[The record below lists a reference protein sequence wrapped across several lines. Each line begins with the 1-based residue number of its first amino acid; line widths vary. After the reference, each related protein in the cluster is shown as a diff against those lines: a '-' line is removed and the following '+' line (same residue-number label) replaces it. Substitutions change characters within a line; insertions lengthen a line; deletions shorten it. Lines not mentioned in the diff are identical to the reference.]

1 VTGPRA
7 IAEGRQRCREIT
19 RRHSKS
25 FYFASHLLP
34 AGAQSAAYA
43 VYAFC
48 RSADDAVDEA
58 GGSVEVARTNLN
70 AMRGRLDAI
79 YSGTPD
85 DPCDRALAA
94 VVAERK
100 IDRAPFD
107 ALLDGM
113 EMDLAEVR
121 LRTTAE
127 LDLYCYRAAGVVGL
141 LMLPILGAKVAAAR
155 LPATQLGVA
164 MQLTNILRDV
174 GEDLGRGRIYL
185 PEDELAKFGLSH
197 TDIEQHRLDARWVA
211 FMQAQIHRARDLY
224 RQAWEGIRLIETRG
238 GRLCARVMCLV
249 YGDILRSIERA
260 GYDTY
265 RQRARTTTLRKFTL
279 LGAALLA
286 RSTPLLPVAT
296 ERQRLLPEIAGG
308 PA

>member
-1 VTGPRA
+1 MTRPSSLA
-7 IAEGRQRCREIT
+7 DSFERCREIT

-34 AGAQSAAYA
+34 KEARRAAYA

-58 GGSVEVARTNLN
+58 GDSVEIARANL
-70 AMRGRLDAI
+70 AVMRARLDEI
-79 YSGTPD
+79 YSNRSAD
-85 DPCDRALAA
+85 DCDRALAA
-94 VVAERK
+94 VVATRHL
-100 IDRAPFD
+100 DRLPFD
-107 ALLDGM
+107 ELLDGM
-113 EMDLAEVR
+113 QMDLTEVR

-141 LMLPILGAKVAAAR
+141 LMLPILGARSPAAR
-155 LPATQLGVA
+155 LPASQLGVA

-185 PEDELAKFGLSH
+185 PEEELARFDLSH
-197 TDIEQHRLDARWVA
+197 SDLERHVMDARWVA
-211 FMQAQIHRARDLY
+211 FSQAQILRARGLY

-249 YGDILRSIERA
+249 YGDILRSIELG
-260 GYDTY
+260 GYDTFS
-265 RQRARTTTLRKFTL
+265 RRARTTPPRKLQL
-279 LGAALLA
+279 LGKALFA
-286 RSTPLLPVAT
+286 RNLPALPDSRAPLLPM
-296 ERQRLLPEIAGG
+296 IAGG
-308 PA
+308 SV